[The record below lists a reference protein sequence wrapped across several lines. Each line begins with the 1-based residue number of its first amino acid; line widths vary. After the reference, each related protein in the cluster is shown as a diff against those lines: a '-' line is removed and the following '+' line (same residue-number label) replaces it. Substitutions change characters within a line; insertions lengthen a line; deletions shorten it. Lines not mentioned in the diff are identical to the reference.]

1 MSNETNAGLLRRA
14 TAYAI
19 DVLFFCVTSILIYLL
34 LIALI
39 SDKLLVSILIPLIC
53 TLWFSFYFVYF
64 HWKYGQTLG
73 KRIMSIKTVNIDES
87 PMTFGTAFLRWVMTV
102 VSLGFSVVTVF
113 LLFLDKERIILHD
126 KVAKTK
132 VIHTKK

>member
-14 TAYAI
+14 AAYAI
-19 DVLFFCVTSILIYLL
+19 DVLFFCVTSILFYLL
-34 LIALI
+34 LVALI
-39 SDKLLVSILIPLIC
+39 SDKLFVSILIPLIC

-73 KRIMSIKTVNIDES
+73 KRIMSIKAVNIDES
-87 PMTFGTAFLRWVMTV
+87 PLTLGTAFFRWLMTI
-102 VSLGFSVVTVF
+102 VSLGFSVITIF

-126 KVAKTK
+126 KVVKTK
-132 VIHTKK
+132 VINTK